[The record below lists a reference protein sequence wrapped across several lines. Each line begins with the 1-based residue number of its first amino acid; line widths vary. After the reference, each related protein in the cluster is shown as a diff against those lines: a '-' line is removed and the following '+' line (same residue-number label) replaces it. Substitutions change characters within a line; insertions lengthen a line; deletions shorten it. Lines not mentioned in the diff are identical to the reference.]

1 MKKTN
6 IKKVLIALDYN
17 QSAQKVAEM
26 GYKIAHS
33 MQAEITLLHVLVEP
47 IYYSYPEYTPILGFS
62 GHLST
67 SPLILDSLEG
77 LNGVVQKFLD
87 KIKQHLGD
95 ENIITLIK
103 NGEFSETILATSIDM
118 KADMIIMGSHSQKW
132 LEKIVMGSVSE
143 NVLKGTKLPILIIPT
158 SQNSN

>member
-1 MKKTN
+1 MKKSN

-26 GYKIAHS
+26 GYEIAHS
-33 MQAEITLLHVLVEP
+33 MGAEITILHVLVDP
-47 IYYSYPEYTPILGFS
+47 IYYSDPEYSPIVGFS

-67 SPLILDSLEG
+67 SPLILDSMEE

-103 NGEFSETILATSIDM
+103 NGDFSDSILSTSIEM
-118 KADMIIMGSHSQKW
+118 KADMIVMGSHSQKW

-143 NVLKGTKLPILIIPT
+143 NVLKSSKLPILIIPT
-158 SQNSN
+158 SQKSK